1 IPCSTGPATADTRA
15 AMPGSTTR
23 RGSASRSVS
32 TEPAVGSVISRVK
45 VGLTC
50 IGLEPGPDQ
59 AVRLCCPGEP
69 GVLPAEARSG
79 NKKERVPKGPL
90 SIRDRMRTISCRRY
104 NGFRAIRQGPEGLEA
119 RFCAPFGDDFQ
130 T

>member
-50 IGLEPGPDQ
+50 IGLEPGLQGGPAGLPERAG
-59 AVRLCCPGEP
+59 AVHLRH
-69 GVLPAEARSG
+69 ARAG
-79 NKKERVPKGPL
+79 NKKERVPRGPL
-90 SIRDRMRTISCRRY
+90 SIRDRMRYQKLAVI
-104 NGFRAIRQGPEGLEA
+104 
-119 RFCAPFGDDFQ
+119 
-130 T
+130 